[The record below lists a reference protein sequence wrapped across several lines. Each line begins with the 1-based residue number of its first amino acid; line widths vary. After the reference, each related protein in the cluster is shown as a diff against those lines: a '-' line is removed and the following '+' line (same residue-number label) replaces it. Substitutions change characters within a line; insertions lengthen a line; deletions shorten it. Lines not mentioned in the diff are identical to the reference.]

1 MLALTRRI
9 GEKITIGDDIVI
21 TVVSISGGQVRL
33 GISAPRN
40 VQVLREEIYTEIQ
53 EENRAAARGVGQ
65 VQQLEELQT
74 QLQGKR

>member
-1 MLALTRRI
+1 MLALTRRV

-40 VQVLREEIYTEIQ
+40 IQVLREEIYTEMQ
-53 EENRAAARGVGQ
+53 EENRAAARGIDQ
-65 VQQLEELQT
+65 VQHLEELQT
-74 QLQGKR
+74 QLLGKR